1 MHIVKEV
8 VPPVFNCTDTT
19 KCILFYLFKNSGK
32 GSALLI

>member
-19 KCILFYLFKNSGK
+19 KCNLFYLFKDSEK
-32 GSALLI
+32 ESALLI